1 MIFGTRPEAI
11 KMAPVF
17 HALNKFPDLSVQV
30 CATGQHREMLDQ
42 VITLFDIPIT
52 IDLQVMTEGQDL
64 FSLTSLLLMKL
75 RPVLDDFSPDCILVH
90 GDTKTQDLTHIQF
103 SNMVDQFVVLVGFDH
118 IIISR

>member
-17 HALNKFPDLSVQV
+17 HALNKISDLSVQV

-90 GDTKTQDLTHIQF
+90 GDTTT
-103 SNMVDQFVVLVGFDH
+103 SMVAALAGFYRNIPVGH
-118 IIISR
+118 V